1 MARNR
6 IKLNSGGMRE
16 ILNGPAMERDM
27 LRRARQ
33 AADAARD
40 SAPVESGE
48 YRDSI
53 HAEVVHTDRAVG
65 RVYADAPHAL
75 VVEAKTSNLGR
86 SIDAAG
92 D

>member
-1 MARNR
+1 MARFR
-6 IKLNSGGMRE
+6 VKLRSAGMRE

-27 LRRARQ
+27 LRRAER
-33 AADAARD
+33 AADAARS
-40 SAPVESGE
+40 SAPVESGQ

-53 HAEVVHTDRAVG
+53 RATVEHTDRAVG

-75 VVEAKTSNLGR
+75 VVEAKTRTLGR